1 MQSNL
6 IDNCLDLRGIKIYLD
21 MDGVVANFIDKY
33 LELAEDLK
41 IKYKGSKT
49 DNTANPVLFRIAVLE
64 HDIFR
69 SLQLMPCATMLVN
82 YLIQIQSE
90 TGLEIEMLTSVNSND
105 LDIIRAA
112 SQQKNEWLKKNNI
125 PWKANFV
132 KTNFEKSEYAALNT
146 LLIDD
151 NEQCT
156 QPFLDSKGFA
166 IRYDHFNQNFMNN
179 LIATLKEMQ
188 ILELDKVS

>member
-1 MQSNL
+1 MYSYFTNPH
-6 IDNCLDLRGIKIYLD
+6 LDLRGIKLYLD
-21 MDGVVANFIDKY
+21 MDGVVANFIDRY
-33 LELAEDLK
+33 LELAQDLK
-41 IKYKGSKT
+41 IKYNGSKT

-64 HDIFR
+64 HDIFIN
-69 SLQLMPCATMLVN
+69 LQLMPCATILVN

-90 TGLEIEMLTSVNSND
+90 TGLEIEMLTSVNSDD

-112 SQQKNEWLKKNNI
+112 SAQKTEWLKKNNI

-132 KTNFEKSEYAALNT
+132 KTNIEKSEYAALNT

-156 QPFLDSKGFA
+156 QPFLDSNGFA
-166 IRYDHFNQNFMNN
+166 IRYDHFNQTFMNN

-188 ILELDKVS
+188 ILKIDKVS